1 MVLKKPKGKKN
12 PTREK
17 QKNKKKKK
25 RKNTPRPRGFFKI
38 SGYYAFLG
46 AF

>member
-25 RKNTPRPRGFFKI
+25 KKHTKGGRIF
-38 SGYYAFLG
+38 
-46 AF
+46 

>member
-17 QKNKKKKK
+17 QKNKKRKKEK
-25 RKNTPRPRGFFKI
+25 THQGR
-38 SGYYAFLG
+38 ADFLKL
-46 AF
+46 AVIMRF

>member
-17 QKNKKKKK
+17 QKNKKKEKK
-25 RKNTPRPRGFFKI
+25 KHTKGGRIF
-38 SGYYAFLG
+38 
-46 AF
+46 